1 MASVSVFIFIVLVIK
16 LIVDDCLPAALRF
29 TSHRIA
35 SQRIFP
41 ADQDTDIYVCMY
53 VGVSVCICMAST
65 MKLSNLLGQAVS
77 VVVCIAKQANLSRSS
92 PAAD

>member
-29 TSHRIA
+29 ASHRIA

-41 ADQDTDIYVCMY
+41 ADQDTDIYVCM
-53 VGVSVCICMAST
+53 
-65 MKLSNLLGQAVS
+65 
-77 VVVCIAKQANLSRSS
+77 
-92 PAAD
+92 